1 MKIGSLNIGMGLIMA
16 PMAGV
21 TGFPF
26 RRITHR
32 LGADLVCTEMISA
45 AALSRSPKICEPY
58 LPHPMDARPI
68 SAQIFG
74 AHPGE
79 MAKAAA
85 FLSERDVDLIDINMG
100 CPVKKVIRSGSG
112 AALLR
117 DIHHAACVVRSVV
130 RATPLPVTLKY
141 RSGWDSETLCAVEM
155 ARMAESEGVAAV
167 ILHPRTK
174 TQGFGGR
181 SAWEHIE
188 KVKAA
193 VTIPVIGNGDIKTPE
208 DAAEMFRRTGCDGIM
223 IGRAALG
230 DPWIFDRIRTYL
242 LTGDVPPRPSPA
254 EIHAVLRD
262 QLTCEVELSGEA
274 RAVFKM
280 RKFASWYSR
289 GLPASTAFRDRINHV
304 LTYEDFLGEMES
316 FFLKINEP
324 VKSPA
329 FNGKTGSCHRSA
341 CES

>member
-1 MKIGSLNIGMGLIMA
+1 MKIGTLNIGMGLMMA
-16 PMAGV
+16 PMAGI
-21 TGFPF
+21 TGLPF
-26 RRITHR
+26 RRITQR
-32 LGADLVCTEMISA
+32 FGADLVCTEMISA
-45 AALSRSPKICEPY
+45 AALSRNPKICEPY
-58 LPHPMDARPI
+58 LPHPGDVHPI
-68 SAQIFG
+68 SAQLFG
-74 AHPGE
+74 ADPGE
-79 MAKAAA
+79 MEKAAA
-85 FLSERDVDLIDINMG
+85 LLSEREVDLIDINMG

-117 DIHHAACVVRSVV
+117 DLDHAARVVRSVV

-141 RSGWDSETLCAVEM
+141 RSGWDHESLCAEDV
-155 ARMAESEGVAAV
+155 ARMAEDEGIAAV

-181 SAWEHIE
+181 SAWAHIG
-188 KVKAA
+188 KVKGA

-208 DAAEMFRRTGCDGIM
+208 DAADMLHQTGCDGIM

-230 DPWIFDRIRTYL
+230 DPWIFDRIRNYL
-242 LTGDVPPRPSPA
+242 LNGDASPRPSPS

-262 QLTCEVELSGEA
+262 HLSWEVELSGES

-289 GLPASTAFRDRINHV
+289 GLPASTGFRDRINHV

-316 FFLKINEP
+316 FFLEM
-324 VKSPA
+324 
-329 FNGKTGSCHRSA
+329 
-341 CES
+341 CERNSVTPS